1 MASKLW
7 STMESASLVA
17 TAGSPLDPVL
27 FPPQTSVGSYTD
39 PEIASALAGLSSAV
53 DAAGSDD
60 CWHLDWNWLV

>member
-7 STMESASLVA
+7 SRMESASLVA

-39 PEIASALAGLSSAV
+39 PEIASALAGLFAVV
-53 DAAGSDD
+53 DAA
-60 CWHLDWNWLV
+60 

>member
-1 MASKLW
+1 
-7 STMESASLVA
+7 MESASLVA

-60 CWHLDWNWLV
+60 CWHLDWNWLVWG